1 MKAKSLIVSLILIVC
16 FAGIGIG
23 LYCAWPAITGTITDS
38 KYYTSE
44 DLQDAYDKGYDD
56 AFKNKDE
63 LTQQV
68 DYYKELTDTY
78 YISILD
84 YQAQIKDFED
94 LNNTNEETIKN
105 LTEQKNNLLNNIES
119 LEEIK
124 KQNENSINNLNSQIS
139 DLNSD
144 IEKLN
149 AEIVSLKNSGL
160 NKDLEI
166 TNLNNQISSLNTQIS
181 NLTTLKNQLQSS
193 NNSHVNTITLLNQQ
207 IVSLNSQISNLTSQI
222 QNNSN
227 IVTSLNSK
235 ISELEKSIEYY
246 ETFISSLESGDKVIA
261 TFEYDGSVYNIQ
273 VVTKGSNLSVVT
285 PVNTEYKIFN
295 YWTVNGEQID
305 LSTYSITESTKF
317 VASITYKFDIKFIV
331 DNEEYDSQIIV
342 KNGFATLPE
351 EPTKAGY
358 EFSGWS
364 LNGIDIIDNISTIPI
379 TQNIAYIAVFTK
391 LHTVTFMNG
400 DNIYETQYVKNGN
413 FATNVIIEN
422 EGNKIFKGWKV
433 NDILVD
439 ISTYQILSDTIFV
452 ADFAIAKTVE
462 FYLTYSS
469 FSPEQNVLYE
479 TKYVEENNFVE
490 LPTPPEKE
498 GYVFKGWCDAT
509 VLFGETIIDLS
520 NYPITADMKLRPA
533 WEQYKTLKF
542 YVGEELFHSV
552 QVLDGDYIEPFESP
566 VNSTNLNADWIYFNS
581 VFMGASTKKIFD
593 FNEPVNT
600 SLYEYDMLDMS
611 YKFYWHT
618 YETLE
623 DIHLSSENNVIT
635 YSNENFNKEILNDY
649 GILDMS
655 IDFTYTI
662 NGNII
667 SRSYNFGLNTEL
679 CYDTRNEYKLTDL
692 LVHNSYV
699 LYLVITFNTDGEIV
713 FTLNYSGASQPV
725 FTSLTINNF
734 TYIVE

>member
-1 MKAKSLIVSLILIVC
+1 METKKVLGIIFSLVFIGAFIFVLTWGIINFNKVKDGMSGTGVYTQEDIDNAYEDGYNTALENKSEYDELINS
-16 FAGIGIG
+16 
-23 LYCAWPAITGTITDS
+23 YRDTIT
-38 KYYTSE
+38 T
-44 DLQDAYDKGYDD
+44 
-56 AFKNKDE
+56 
-63 LTQQV
+63 
-68 DYYKELTDTY
+68 LTDNV
-78 YISILD
+78 S
-84 YQAQIKDFED
+84 Q
-94 LNNTNEETIKN
+94 
-105 LTEQKNNLLNNIES
+105 
-119 LEEIK
+119 
-124 KQNENSINNLNSQIS
+124 LNSQINI
-139 DLNSD
+139 LTN
-144 IEKLN
+144 N
-149 AEIVSLKNSGL
+149 
-160 NKDLEI
+160 NKDYKEQVSYLEEQKA
-166 TNLNNQISSLNTQIS
+166 NLQTQVD
-181 NLTTLKNQLQSS
+181 NLTSIKNDNEAS
-193 NNSHVNTITLLNQQ
+193 IE
-207 IVSLNSQISNLTSQI
+207 SLNSQISILQNQIESLTNSGENKDEQISQLNKQVANLQSLVNQLQETNQMNVNTISNLNVQISNLNRQISEMTELSQNANSQI
-222 QNNSN
+222 NILNN
-227 IVTSLNSK
+227 K
-235 ISELEKSIEYY
+235 INELQKSIKYY
-246 ETFISSLESGDKVIA
+246 EEYIASLESGEQVVA
-261 TFEYDGSVYNIQ
+261 TFEFDGSVYNIQ
-273 VVTKGSNLSVVT
+273 IVNKNSILSVT
-285 PVNTEYKIFN
+285 PPTSTEYKIFN
-295 YWTVNGEQID
+295 GWTVNGESVD
-305 LSTYSITESTKF
+305 LSTYTITTNTKF
-317 VASITYKFDIKFIV
+317 VADVTYKYDVKFMV
-331 DNEEYDSQIIV
+331 DSNEYNSQIIV

-364 LNGIDIIDNISTIPI
+364 LNGIDIIDNISTTPI
-379 TQNIAYIAVFTK
+379 TQNITYIAVFTK

-581 VFMGASTKKIFD
+581 VFMGALTKKIFD

-692 LVHNSYV
+692 LVHNSYA

>member
-1 MKAKSLIVSLILIVC
+1 METKKVLGIIFSLVFIGAFIFVLTWGIINFNKVKDGMSGTGVYTQEDIDNAYEDGYNTALENKSEYDELINS
-16 FAGIGIG
+16 
-23 LYCAWPAITGTITDS
+23 YRDTIT
-38 KYYTSE
+38 T
-44 DLQDAYDKGYDD
+44 
-56 AFKNKDE
+56 
-63 LTQQV
+63 
-68 DYYKELTDTY
+68 LTDNV
-78 YISILD
+78 S
-84 YQAQIKDFED
+84 Q
-94 LNNTNEETIKN
+94 
-105 LTEQKNNLLNNIES
+105 
-119 LEEIK
+119 
-124 KQNENSINNLNSQIS
+124 LNSQINI
-139 DLNSD
+139 LTN
-144 IEKLN
+144 N
-149 AEIVSLKNSGL
+149 
-160 NKDLEI
+160 NKDYKEQVSYLEEQKA
-166 TNLNNQISSLNTQIS
+166 NLQTQVD
-181 NLTTLKNQLQSS
+181 NLTSIKNDNEAS
-193 NNSHVNTITLLNQQ
+193 IE
-207 IVSLNSQISNLTSQI
+207 SLNSQISILQNQIESLTNSGENKDEQISQLNKQVANLQSLVNQLQETNQMNVNTISNLNVQISNLNRQISEMTELSQNANSQI
-222 QNNSN
+222 NILNN
-227 IVTSLNSK
+227 K
-235 ISELEKSIEYY
+235 INELQKSIKYY
-246 ETFISSLESGDKVIA
+246 EEYIASLESGEQVVA
-261 TFEYDGSVYNIQ
+261 TFEFDGSVYNIQ
-273 VVTKGSNLSVVT
+273 IVNKNSILSVT
-285 PVNTEYKIFN
+285 PPTSTEYKIFN
-295 YWTVNGEQID
+295 GWTVNGESVD
-305 LSTYSITESTKF
+305 LSTYTITTNTKF
-317 VASITYKFDIKFIV
+317 VADVTYKYDVKFMV
-331 DNEEYDSQIIV
+331 DSNEYNSQIIV

-364 LNGIDIIDNISTIPI
+364 LNGIDIIDNISTTPI

-655 IDFTYTI
+655 IDFTCTI

-692 LVHNSYV
+692 LVHNSYA

>member
-1 MKAKSLIVSLILIVC
+1 METKKVLGIIFSLVFIGAFIFVLTWGIINFNKVKDGMSGTGVYTQEDIDNAYEDGYNTALENKSEYDELINS
-16 FAGIGIG
+16 
-23 LYCAWPAITGTITDS
+23 YRDTIT
-38 KYYTSE
+38 T
-44 DLQDAYDKGYDD
+44 
-56 AFKNKDE
+56 
-63 LTQQV
+63 
-68 DYYKELTDTY
+68 LTDNV
-78 YISILD
+78 S
-84 YQAQIKDFED
+84 Q
-94 LNNTNEETIKN
+94 
-105 LTEQKNNLLNNIES
+105 
-119 LEEIK
+119 
-124 KQNENSINNLNSQIS
+124 LNSQINI
-139 DLNSD
+139 LTN
-144 IEKLN
+144 N
-149 AEIVSLKNSGL
+149 
-160 NKDLEI
+160 NKDYKEQVSYLEEQKA
-166 TNLNNQISSLNTQIS
+166 NLQTQVD
-181 NLTTLKNQLQSS
+181 NLTSIKNDNEAS
-193 NNSHVNTITLLNQQ
+193 IE
-207 IVSLNSQISNLTSQI
+207 SLNSQISILQNQIESLTNSGENKDEQISQLNKQVANLQSLVNQLQETNQMNVNTISNLNVQISNLNRQISEMTELSQNANSQI
-222 QNNSN
+222 NILNN
-227 IVTSLNSK
+227 K
-235 ISELEKSIEYY
+235 INELQKSIKYY
-246 ETFISSLESGDKVIA
+246 EEYIASLESGEQVVA
-261 TFEYDGSVYNIQ
+261 TFEFDGSVYNIQ
-273 VVTKGSNLSVVT
+273 IVNKNSILSVT
-285 PVNTEYKIFN
+285 PPTSTEYKIFN
-295 YWTVNGEQID
+295 GWTVNGESVD
-305 LSTYSITESTKF
+305 LSTYTITTNTKF
-317 VASITYKFDIKFIV
+317 VADVTYKYDVKFMV
-331 DNEEYDSQIIV
+331 DSNEYNSQIIV

-364 LNGIDIIDNISTIPI
+364 LNGIDIIDNISTTPI
-379 TQNIAYIAVFTK
+379 TQNITYIAVFTK

-692 LVHNSYV
+692 LVHNSYA

>member
-1 MKAKSLIVSLILIVC
+1 METKKVLGIIFSLVFIGAFIFVLTWGIINFNKVKDGMSGTGVYTQEDIDNAYEDGYNTALENKSEYDELINS
-16 FAGIGIG
+16 
-23 LYCAWPAITGTITDS
+23 YRDTIT
-38 KYYTSE
+38 T
-44 DLQDAYDKGYDD
+44 
-56 AFKNKDE
+56 
-63 LTQQV
+63 
-68 DYYKELTDTY
+68 LTDNV
-78 YISILD
+78 S
-84 YQAQIKDFED
+84 Q
-94 LNNTNEETIKN
+94 
-105 LTEQKNNLLNNIES
+105 
-119 LEEIK
+119 
-124 KQNENSINNLNSQIS
+124 LNSQINI
-139 DLNSD
+139 LTN
-144 IEKLN
+144 N
-149 AEIVSLKNSGL
+149 
-160 NKDLEI
+160 NKDYKEQVSYLEEQKA
-166 TNLNNQISSLNTQIS
+166 NLQTQVD
-181 NLTTLKNQLQSS
+181 NLTSIKNDNEAS
-193 NNSHVNTITLLNQQ
+193 IE
-207 IVSLNSQISNLTSQI
+207 SLNSQISILQNQIESLTNSGENKDEQISQLNKQVANLQSLVNQLQETNQMNVNTISNLNVQISNLNRQISEMTELSQNANSQI
-222 QNNSN
+222 NILNN
-227 IVTSLNSK
+227 K
-235 ISELEKSIEYY
+235 INELQKSIKYY
-246 ETFISSLESGDKVIA
+246 EEYIASLESGEQVVA
-261 TFEYDGSVYNIQ
+261 TFEFDGSVYNIQ
-273 VVTKGSNLSVVT
+273 IVNKNSILSVT
-285 PVNTEYKIFN
+285 PPTSTEYKIFN
-295 YWTVNGEQID
+295 GWTVNGESVD
-305 LSTYSITESTKF
+305 LSTYTITTNTKF
-317 VASITYKFDIKFIV
+317 VADVTYKYDVKFMV
-331 DNEEYDSQIIV
+331 DSNEYNSQIIV

-364 LNGIDIIDNISTIPI
+364 LNGIDIIDNISTTPI

-433 NDILVD
+433 NDIAVD
-439 ISTYQILSDTIFV
+439 VSKYQILSDTIFV
-452 ADFAIAKTVE
+452 ADIVVAKTVE
-462 FYLTYSS
+462 FYISFNSS
-469 FSPEQNVLYE
+469 SPEQSVLYD

-623 DIHLSSENNVIT
+623 NIHLSSENNVIT

-692 LVHNSYV
+692 LVHNSYA

>member
-1 MKAKSLIVSLILIVC
+1 METKKVLGIIFSLVFIGAFIFVLTWGIINFNKVKDGMSGTGVYTQEDIDNAYEDGYNTALENKSEYDELINS
-16 FAGIGIG
+16 
-23 LYCAWPAITGTITDS
+23 YRDTIT
-38 KYYTSE
+38 T
-44 DLQDAYDKGYDD
+44 
-56 AFKNKDE
+56 
-63 LTQQV
+63 
-68 DYYKELTDTY
+68 LTDNV
-78 YISILD
+78 S
-84 YQAQIKDFED
+84 Q
-94 LNNTNEETIKN
+94 
-105 LTEQKNNLLNNIES
+105 
-119 LEEIK
+119 
-124 KQNENSINNLNSQIS
+124 LNSQINI
-139 DLNSD
+139 LTN
-144 IEKLN
+144 N
-149 AEIVSLKNSGL
+149 
-160 NKDLEI
+160 NKDYKEQVSYLEEQKA
-166 TNLNNQISSLNTQIS
+166 NLQTQVD
-181 NLTTLKNQLQSS
+181 NLTSIKNDNEAS
-193 NNSHVNTITLLNQQ
+193 IE
-207 IVSLNSQISNLTSQI
+207 SLNSQISILQNQIESLTNSGENKDEQISQLNKQVANLQSLVNQLQETNQMNVNTISNLNVQISNLNRQISEMTELSQNANSQI
-222 QNNSN
+222 NILNN
-227 IVTSLNSK
+227 K
-235 ISELEKSIEYY
+235 INELQKSIKYY
-246 ETFISSLESGDKVIA
+246 EEYIASLESGEQVVA
-261 TFEYDGSVYNIQ
+261 TFEFDGSVYNIQ
-273 VVTKGSNLSVVT
+273 IVNKNSILSVT
-285 PVNTEYKIFN
+285 PPTSTEYKIFN
-295 YWTVNGEQID
+295 GWTVNGESVD
-305 LSTYSITESTKF
+305 LSTYTITTNTKF
-317 VASITYKFDIKFIV
+317 VADVTYKYDVKFMV
-331 DNEEYDSQIIV
+331 DSNEYNSQIIV

-364 LNGIDIIDNISTIPI
+364 LNGIDIIDNISTTPI

-623 DIHLSSENNVIT
+623 NIHLSSENNVIT

-692 LVHNSYV
+692 LVHNSYA